1 MLWKFH
7 AFAGHLPHSLVTVL
21 TELSLPNTVRVI
33 KWKRVWLVWYLACVE
48 RWELCTMFWLVNLK
62 GRHIWETGTYWGV
75 RWGGGNAD
83 ISFAEIGYNASDWIH
98 LAQERVWWCAV
109 VNMCKHGD
117 GLFASIKGMNFLM
130 HWVTTSFCKRTAAW
144 ILLSYWCTMD
154 TWFIKFLS
162 VCQRVT
168 IEQRFLL
175 TDWLIYGPK
184 LDFYNYMAKA
194 YLKKKTAKD
203 YNILGY
209 ISMLIG
215 G

>member
-1 MLWKFH
+1 M
-7 AFAGHLPHSLVTVL
+7 
-21 TELSLPNTVRVI
+21 
-33 KWKRVWLVWYLACVE
+33 
-48 RWELCTMFWLVNLK
+48 
-62 GRHIWETGTYWGV
+62 
-75 RWGGGNAD
+75 
-83 ISFAEIGYNASDWIH
+83 
-98 LAQERVWWCAV
+98 
-109 VNMCKHGD
+109 
-117 GLFASIKGMNFLM
+117 
-130 HWVTTSFCKRTAAW
+130 
-144 ILLSYWCTMD
+144 
-154 TWFIKFLS
+154 
-162 VCQRVT
+162 CQRVT

>member
-1 MLWKFH
+1 
-7 AFAGHLPHSLVTVL
+7 
-21 TELSLPNTVRVI
+21 
-33 KWKRVWLVWYLACVE
+33 
-48 RWELCTMFWLVNLK
+48 
-62 GRHIWETGTYWGV
+62 
-75 RWGGGNAD
+75 
-83 ISFAEIGYNASDWIH
+83 
-98 LAQERVWWCAV
+98 
-109 VNMCKHGD
+109 
-117 GLFASIKGMNFLM
+117 
-130 HWVTTSFCKRTAAW
+130 
-144 ILLSYWCTMD
+144 MD